1 MYLNRWS
8 QNEQKAFFV
17 LADKVMCI
25 DDKVEDVELDMIH
38 AYLQEIHKNEDFIQN
53 LNLSEEQA
61 GEIFMSAS
69 SSVQKEVY
77 IELYALA
84 VCNSEYAQVEKEYMN
99 QLGEAW
105 EISEA
110 VRCKIQEHIDQLN
123 KIYLSLEKI
132 IMEE

>member
-61 GEIFMSAS
+61 GEI
-69 SSVQKEVY
+69 
-77 IELYALA
+77 L
-84 VCNSEYAQVEKEYMN
+84 
-99 QLGEAW
+99 
-105 EISEA
+105 
-110 VRCKIQEHIDQLN
+110 
-123 KIYLSLEKI
+123 
-132 IMEE
+132 